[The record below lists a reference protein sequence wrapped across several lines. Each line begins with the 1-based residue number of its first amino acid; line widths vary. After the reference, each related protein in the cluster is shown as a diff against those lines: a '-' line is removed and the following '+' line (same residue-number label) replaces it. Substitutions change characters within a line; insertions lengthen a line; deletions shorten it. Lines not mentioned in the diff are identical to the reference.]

1 MLKSLHIGSVRL
13 LTNNPRKIAE
23 LEQYGVPVNGR
34 IPLVI
39 PPNPHNEFYLRT
51 KATKSGHMIDLF
63 GKEHLPEQL
72 DPPIVAGMSLEQ
84 IHAMEDWHE

>member
-1 MLKSLHIGSVRL
+1 
-13 LTNNPRKIAE
+13 
-23 LEQYGVPVNGR
+23 
-34 IPLVI
+34 
-39 PPNPHNEFYLRT
+39 
-51 KATKSGHMIDLF
+51 MIDLF